1 MQVDERRL
9 REALSKPAEYGE
21 DLNLGEFEQESRER
35 IEVDEDVRRRSF
47 EVGVDLGRASSLTTF
62 LQIDHEIAYKGVQKQ
77 FQGDIELM
85 PIQEALERYPWVRE
99 RFWSLV
105 SPYADK
111 YTAYNALRPASGFFL
126 RILEGRRLHMPVQA
140 CFLSYSPGI
149 IQGIHNIIVAEPGSE
164 AYIITGCTM
173 RRRDQRGLHIGVTE
187 IFVKPGAKLNY
198 TMIHKWGPS
207 FHVRPRTGIV
217 LEEGATASYNYVLLG
232 SVGSFQSKP
241 FARLEGEGTA
251 ISMNNVIYLDGSSR
265 MDVGGDCLIA
275 GRGGRAEL
283 TTSAVA
289 LDKAKLAT
297 RGRIECEAD
306 DGRGHIDCRGLML
319 SDEAEIYTIPELVSR
334 RMNASLTHEAA
345 IGRISEDQLIY
356 LMSRGFSRE
365 EAESLIVR
373 GFLDVSSLNL
383 PSFLEE
389 SVKKIIDLAIKG
401 F

>member
-21 DLNLGEFEQESRER
+21 DLDLEEFEQESRER
-35 IEVDEDVRRRSF
+35 IEVDEDVRRRSL
-47 EVGVDLGRASSLTTF
+47 EVGVDLGVASSLTTF
-62 LQIDHEIAYKGVQKQ
+62 LQIDHEIAYRAVQKQ

-85 PIQEALERYPWVRE
+85 PIHEALERYPWARE
-99 RFWSLV
+99 LFWSLV

-111 YTAYNALRPASGFFL
+111 YTAYNALRPPSGFFL
-126 RILEGRRLHMPVQA
+126 RILEGRRLHMPIQA
-140 CFLSYSPGI
+140 CFFSYSPGI
-149 IQGIHNIIVAEPGSE
+149 IQSVHNLIVAEPGSE
-164 AYIITGCTM
+164 ACIITGCTM
-173 RRRDQRGLHIGVTE
+173 RRGDQRGLHIGVTE

-198 TMIHKWGPS
+198 TMIHRWGPS
-207 FHVRPRTGIV
+207 FHVRPRTGII
-217 LEEGATASYNYVLLG
+217 LEEGATVSYNYVLLG
-232 SVGSFQSKP
+232 HVGSFQSKP
-241 FARLEGEGTA
+241 FARLEGGGAA
-251 ISMNNVIYLDGSSR
+251 ISMSNIIYLDGSSR
-265 MDVGGDCLIA
+265 MDMGGDCSIT
-275 GRGGRAEL
+275 GKDGRAEL

-289 LDKAKLAT
+289 LDRAKLT
-297 RGRIECEAD
+297 MRGRILCEAD
-306 DGRGHIDCRGLML
+306 DGRGHISCRGLML

-373 GFLDVSSLNL
+373 GFLDVSPLNL

-389 SVKKIIDLAIKG
+389 SIKKIIELSVKG